1 MRLREPEA
9 GLRLR
14 IERRSGEARP
24 SLSVM
29 ERDGRIF
36 GVIDERTLR
45 RRRHGPALVLQSGG
59 R

>member
-9 GLRLR
+9 GLRLW
-14 IERRSGEARP
+14 RRSGEARP

-45 RRRHGPALVLQSGG
+45 RRRHGPALVLRSGA